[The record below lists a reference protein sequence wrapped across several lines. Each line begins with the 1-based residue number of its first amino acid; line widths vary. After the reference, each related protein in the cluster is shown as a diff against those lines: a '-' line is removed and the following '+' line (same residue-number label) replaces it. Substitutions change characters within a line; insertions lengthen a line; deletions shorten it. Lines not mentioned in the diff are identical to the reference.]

1 MSYTK
6 NTNAALNKLLISQK
20 FGVLAT
26 QGQGQPYAS
35 LVAFV
40 ASADFKFLTFATQR
54 DTRKYSNMT
63 FEPRAAIL
71 VDNRKNTAHDI
82 SSAAA
87 VTAVGVVRKVK
98 KSNPLCS
105 LLLAKHPDITDFIE
119 SKGCA
124 VMCLD
129 VSSYYFVDH
138 FQKLTEIKPW

>member
-1 MSYTK
+1 MPYTK
-6 NTNAALNKLLISQK
+6 DTNSALNKLLNSQK

-40 ASADFKFLTFATQR
+40 ASDDFKFLAFATQR
-54 DTRKYSNMT
+54 GTRKYSNMT

-71 VDNRKNTAHDI
+71 IDNRKNTAKDI

-87 VTAVGVVRKVK
+87 VTAVGQVRKVNK
-98 KSNPLCS
+98 TNPLCS
-105 LLLAKHPDITDFIE
+105 LLLAKHPDITDFIK
-119 SKGCA
+119 SKDCA
-124 VMCLD
+124 IMCLD

-138 FQKLTEIKPW
+138 FQKVTEIKP